1 MKTVSVKVLF
11 FAQAREISGK
21 SQAVLAGLPEE
32 IRVIDLLD
40 KICNTF
46 KLHSI
51 RDSVI
56 LSVDEQYCSELED
69 LVTLKDNS
77 EVAVIPPIS
86 GG

>member
-11 FAQAREISGK
+11 FAQARELSGC
-21 SQAVLAGLPEE
+21 SQAVLAVQER
-32 IRVIDLLD
+32 IRVKDLLAT
-40 KICNTF
+40 ICDTY
-46 KLHSI
+46 KLGLI

-56 LSVDEQYCSELED
+56 LSVDEQYCSDTD
-69 LVTLKDNS
+69 LVVCLKENS